1 MPLIVED
8 GTGKDLA
15 ESYASVA
22 DMNAYAT
29 AYNPPAEPIDDAEK
43 ERALRRAAL
52 WIDASYHGRWKG
64 RRATALQALAW
75 PRVGAVDPEGFPIT
89 SNAVPR
95 EVVYATI
102 EVAIAILEGAKLDT
116 RPDQAP
122 ALSRKRVKAGPVETE
137 TEYASPGR
145 SPRFSRVDGLL
156 ADLLDASSPFVG
168 TAVRV

>member
-1 MPLIVED
+1 MPIIVED

-15 ESYASVA
+15 ESYASVE
-22 DMNAYAT
+22 DLNAYGT
-29 AYNPPAEPIDDAEK
+29 AYNPPAERVDDVEK
-43 ERALRRAAL
+43 ERALRRATL
-52 WIDASYHGRWKG
+52 WIDASYQGRWKG

-89 SNAVPR
+89 SHAVPR
-95 EVVYATI
+95 GVVHATI
-102 EVAIAILEGAKLDT
+102 EVATAILEGAKLDT
-116 RPDQAP
+116 RPDQASP
-122 ALSRKRVKAGPVETE
+122 VARKRVKAGPVETE
-137 TEYASPGR
+137 TEYALPSR